1 MPIKILVLGSSGRL
15 GNAIYKSASSK
26 RTFIIYSTGLK
37 KRNFN
42 LSTLE
47 SIKNL
52 IISAALFL

>member
-52 IISAALFL
+52 IICLKI